1 VTIKVTK
8 DDPMTRRMQEAMER
22 MKHSF
27 AWEIE
32 RIPDTARSWRILA
45 LRCAEI
51 LLPHRDHDARKSKPM
66 RLVFQ
71 NGTTWVYR
79 VEHQLE
85 DSHKRFLVA
94 CSLSYGGITIAIG
107 PPGSGKTTLLVNY
120 VGMLLTQVKL

>member
-1 VTIKVTK
+1 MIGKQMLWRLVQITALRSCRTAFRFRGTVRGVTIKVTK

-32 RIPDTARSWRILA
+32 RIPDETRSWRVLA
-45 LRCAEI
+45 LPCAEI
-51 LLPHRDHDARKSKPM
+51 LLPHRDHDARKWKLT

-79 VEHQLE
+79 VEYQLE
-85 DSHKRFLVA
+85 DSHKTFWLCA
-94 CSLSYGGITIAIG
+94 
-107 PPGSGKTTLLVNY
+107 P
-120 VGMLLTQVKL
+120 